1 MKQLAELIEDRPLVH
16 VAMTDTVRDVALRMR
31 EKNVGAVAVLD
42 GGKLVGIF
50 SERDVVTRIVAENLD
65 ASQTLIGVVMTKDLI
80 VADPSEDIGDAVQK
94 MVAGKCR
101 HLPIVKGGNLL
112 GMISIRDLLQIDDE
126 RNRAKASFLNEL
138 VTYSPDYDS

>member
-16 VAMTDTVRDVALRMR
+16 VAMTDNVRDVALRMR

-42 GGKLVGIF
+42 DGKLVGIF
-50 SERDVVTRIVAENLD
+50 SERDVVTRIVAENRD
-65 ASQTLIGVVMTKDLI
+65 ASQTPIGVVMTKDLI
-80 VADPSEDIGDAVQK
+80 VADPSEDISDAVQK

-138 VTYSPDYDS
+138 VTYSPDYES

>member
-50 SERDVVTRIVAENLD
+50 SERDVVTRIVAENRD
-65 ASQTLIGVVMTKDLI
+65 ASQTQIGLVMTKDLI

-126 RNRAKASFLNEL
+126 RNKAKASFLNEL
-138 VTYSPDYDS
+138 VTYSPDYES

>member
-65 ASQTLIGVVMTKDLI
+65 ASQTLIGVVMTKELI

-126 RNRAKASFLNEL
+126 RNKAKASFLNEL
-138 VTYSPDYDS
+138 VTYSPDYES

>member
-1 MKQLAELIEDRPLVH
+1 MRQLAELIENRPLVH
-16 VAMTDTVRDVALRMR
+16 VAMTDNVGDVARRMR

-50 SERDVVTRIVAENLD
+50 SERDVVTRVVAENRY
-65 ASQTLIGVVMTKDLI
+65 AAMTPIGVVMTKDLI
-80 VADPSEDIGDAVQK
+80 VADPSDQIDDAVEK
-94 MVAGKCR
+94 MVAGNCR

-126 RNRAKASFLNEL
+126 RNKAKASFLNEL
-138 VTYSPDYDS
+138 VTYSPDYES

>member
-1 MKQLAELIEDRPLVH
+1 M
-16 VAMTDTVRDVALRMR
+16 
-31 EKNVGAVAVLD
+31 LD

-50 SERDVVTRIVAENLD
+50 SERDVVNRVVAENRD
-65 ASQTLIGVVMTKDLI
+65 AAQTPIGVVMTKDLI
-80 VADPSEDIGDAVQK
+80 VADPGDDIDEAVQK
-94 MVAGKCR
+94 MVSGNCR

-138 VTYSPDYDS
+138 VTYSPDYES

>member
-1 MKQLAELIEDRPLVH
+1 MRQLAELIENRPLVH
-16 VAMTDTVRDVALRMR
+16 VAMTDNVGDVARRMR

-50 SERDVVTRIVAENLD
+50 SERDVVTRVVAENRD
-65 ASQTLIGVVMTKDLI
+65 AAMTPIGVVMTKDLI
-80 VADPSEDIGDAVQK
+80 VADPGDAIDDAVEK
-94 MVAGKCR
+94 MVAGNCR

-126 RNRAKASFLNEL
+126 RNKAKASFLNEL
-138 VTYSPDYDS
+138 VTYSPDYES